1 MRKSYFQSDP
11 ENPVPLQIT
20 LQRQVRF
27 EEVDSMGIVWHGR
40 YIGYFEEARVAL
52 GHKYGVSYS
61 DFIRNQ
67 IPVPIRQISVDHLE
81 PLFFEDT
88 IEIDAILHWTEAAR
102 INFEYKIRK
111 NSNVVCTGHSIQLM
125 LDTNFELLLAP
136 PPFYMDFIEKWKKG
150 LLD

>member
-1 MRKSYFQSDP
+1 MRKPYFQSDP
-11 ENPVPLQIT
+11 SNPAPLKMT

-111 NSNVVCTGHSIQLM
+111 NGNVVCTGHSIQLM